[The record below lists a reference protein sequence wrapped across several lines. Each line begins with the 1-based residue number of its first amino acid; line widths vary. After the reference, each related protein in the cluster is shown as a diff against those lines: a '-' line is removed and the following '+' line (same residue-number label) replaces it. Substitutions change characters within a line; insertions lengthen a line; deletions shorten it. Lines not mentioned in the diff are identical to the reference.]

1 MSYSCFKAKKID
13 FTLKWLNHEDNF
25 QPIILIRY
33 ISLTYSLILVE
44 ANSYFVVGT
53 LGGVGFA
60 GVATPPEG
68 FGFGGVVGAGVT
80 LIAVT

>member
-1 MSYSCFKAKKID
+1 M
-13 FTLKWLNHEDNF
+13 
-25 QPIILIRY
+25 
-33 ISLTYSLILVE
+33 E